1 MNLCV
6 CKGSVY
12 ELCLHIWIF
21 AYICGSVCISWC
33 VDLHVWGVCV
43 WSFVWKGEPMKVW
56 KGVLTEIV
64 FSLYERGTFAHNRN
78 RSKLNK

>member
-43 WSFVWKGEPMKVW
+43 
-56 KGVLTEIV
+56 V
-64 FSLYERGTFAHNRN
+64 FCVEGRTYEGMERSLD
-78 RSKLNK
+78 